1 MNQNSGQIDQNS
13 GQTEQNSG
21 QNFQKTQI
29 FGKPTHVPNS
39 EKWTKN
45 KPDVTPKE
53 PLVINDDFKTTSIF
67 RQACTT

>member
-45 KPDVTPKE
+45 KPVLTILHQQTLMVNKNKWE
-53 PLVINDDFKTTSIF
+53 IQI
-67 RQACTT
+67 